1 MQVVSNLIL
10 PWQSLRPIAIHVPYQ
25 IGMTVKGA
33 KLAFGETVLVYAL
46 TKLQTK
52 GTTLIEKYPTPLRI
66 EVLL

>member
-1 MQVVSNLIL
+1 
-10 PWQSLRPIAIHVPYQ
+10 
-25 IGMTVKGA
+25 MTVKGA